1 MVNDEFDNMDIHFMK
16 LAIGQAKKA
25 AKINEVPIGCVSCMM
40 VRLLAED
47 ITDVIPTRLH
57 LDTLR

>member
-25 AKINEVPIGCVSCMM
+25 AKINKYLAIRIGVMNNCVQWNF
-40 VRLLAED
+40 
-47 ITDVIPTRLH
+47 
-57 LDTLR
+57 